1 MVTAALLFS
10 EDLKMLTTCA
20 LRICPGKEEVD
31 GETGTWAWRE
41 AGSTGWTGSLGVGHL
56 ADRILRFHIRTLEA
70 VWAQGKLGW
79 LMGFR
84 APTHPGFT
92 AGILNSVPPPLQV
105 SSDIE

>member
-1 MVTAALLFS
+1 M
-10 EDLKMLTTCA
+10 
-20 LRICPGKEEVD
+20 
-31 GETGTWAWRE
+31 
-41 AGSTGWTGSLGVGHL
+41 
-56 ADRILRFHIRTLEA
+56 DRILRFHIQTLEA

-79 LMGFR
+79 LMEFR